1 MSGGS
6 NVFDAAADQ
15 FGEASG
21 ILSTIGQ
28 PGGISQ
34 GIGDF
39 QQPGS
44 IAQSMNSYIN
54 PFQQQVL
61 DSAIGRI
68 TQDRDIAINQI
79 GADAEAAGA
88 FGGSR
93 HGLVES
99 ELYGNVNRNIG
110 ELAGNLG
117 LQGFNQAGM
126 FANQD
131 IQNQLQGLGLSGMFA
146 NQDIQNQMQA
156 ASGLSGL
163 AGQGFGF
170 GQAITAQ
177 QAAQGAQQQGLA
189 QNIISGGNLQFDMLQ
204 NSPQDALNLQLAAL
218 SGNPLMGE
226 STQSYKPGLLDFLSL
241 GAQTMGGSKQGKFGG

>member
-1 MSGGS
+1 MSGGGNS
-6 NVFDAAADQ
+6 GDASFFGDNVYDVAANQ
-15 FGEASG
+15 FGQASG
-21 ILSTIGQ
+21 ILSNIGQ
-28 PGGISQ
+28 PGG
-34 GIGDF
+34 
-39 QQPGS
+39 

-61 DSAIGRI
+61 DNSISRL
-68 TQDRDIAINQI
+68 TDDREMSLNRV

-99 ELYGNVNRNIG
+99 QIYDNTNRSIG
-110 ELAGNLG
+110 ELAGNLS
-117 LQGFNQAGM
+117 LQGFNQAG
-126 FANQD
+126 Q
-131 IQNQLQGLGLSGMFA
+131 FA

-156 ASGLSGL
+156 AGGLSGL
-163 AGQGFGF
+163 ANQGFGF
-170 GQAITAQ
+170 GQAITGQ
-177 QAAQGAQQQGLA
+177 QGAQGAQQQALA
-189 QNIISGGNLQFDMLQ
+189 QNILSGGNLQFDMLT

-241 GAQTMGGSKQGKFGG
+241 GAQTVGGVGQGKAASK